1 MPEVSRFY
9 GIIIAFYYNEHNPP
23 HFHAKYGE
31 FRAEVDIRTLQ
42 ILNGDLP
49 KRAKSMVLEWAD
61 EHRNELM
68 HNWELARQNNE
79 LNAIEP
85 LK

>member
-1 MPEVSRFY
+1 
-9 GIIIAFYYNEHNPP
+9 
-23 HFHAKYGE
+23 
-31 FRAEVDIRTLQ
+31 
-42 ILNGDLP
+42 
-49 KRAKSMVLEWAD
+49 MVLEWAD
-61 EHRNELM
+61 EHWDELM